1 MTAFVLAV
9 IVDGHRR
16 GQEACIE
23 ANLIHVC
30 LKHLQSSTPNDGQT
44 EPLFLQWLCLCLG
57 KLWED
62 YIDAQII
69 GLQADA
75 PAVFSSLLAEPQPEV
90 RASAIFALGT
100 LLDVGSDSS
109 RDGVVDDDCDDD
121 EKIRAETSI
130 VGSLLSVVS
139 DGSPLVR
146 AEVAVALARFA
157 FGHNKHLKSIA
168 AAYWKPHC
176 NSLLSSLPS
185 LAHIRSSGTAYTNSN
200 QHMPHGSIVSSQIG
214 PLLRFGNENSTLVR
228 DGRVS
233 TSSPL
238 ANTGMMHGSPLSDD
252 SSQHSDSGVLHEDA
266 VSNGTDCDGNIRIW
280 KDYTLKGKQKLVTA
294 FSAIQGHKPGVRS
307 INAVVDWQQQSGYLY
322 ASGEISS
329 IMLWD
334 LDKEQLVKSIPS
346 SSDCSISALACLH
359 NAPTCAKSRKGCG
372 DWLSTRT

>member
-1 MTAFVLAV
+1 MAAFVLAV

-23 ANLIHVC
+23 ANLIHVY

-146 AEVAVALARFA
+146 AEVAVGMILYSPCFLLILAVFA
-157 FGHNKHLKSIA
+157 
-168 AAYWKPHC
+168 C
-176 NSLLSSLPS
+176 
-185 LAHIRSSGTAYTNSN
+185 
-200 QHMPHGSIVSSQIG
+200 
-214 PLLRFGNENSTLVR
+214 
-228 DGRVS
+228 
-233 TSSPL
+233 
-238 ANTGMMHGSPLSDD
+238 
-252 SSQHSDSGVLHEDA
+252 
-266 VSNGTDCDGNIRIW
+266 
-280 KDYTLKGKQKLVTA
+280 
-294 FSAIQGHKPGVRS
+294 
-307 INAVVDWQQQSGYLY
+307 
-322 ASGEISS
+322 ASKI
-329 IMLWD
+329 
-334 LDKEQLVKSIPS
+334 
-346 SSDCSISALACLH
+346 
-359 NAPTCAKSRKGCG
+359 
-372 DWLSTRT
+372 